1 VTQESAQVELERDPS
16 DSSNLNADNDGQACE
31 DYPYGTTGV
40 SPQGDDA
47 GGENTAEDAK
57 RAGKQSA
64 DAGFARCDFFLHV
77 VRDDQGNVRYQYRA
91 DELIVRRF
99 EQYLF

>member
-1 VTQESAQVELERDPS
+1 VELERNPSDPS
-16 DSSNLNADNDGQACE
+16 NLDVDDDGGACE
-31 DYPYGTTGV
+31 DFDYGTSRTILHG
-40 SPQGDDA
+40 GDA
-47 GGENTAEDAK
+47 GGQSTAEDAK

-77 VRDDQGNVRYQYRA
+77 VRYDRGNVRYQYRA

-99 EQYLF
+99 EQCLF